1 MTPIKFKISTFL
13 FYIILLINTFFLIK
27 VALFKFDDDVIE
39 PEFTSINAN
48 NKLGATDSTIIRNYF
63 LENVGIKN
71 PLGLINTVSY
81 VLGQKNDKDTYSIY
95 KLIIDSIYAPK
106 LLNFDSTLQFKPSR
120 INELINQGDNFKYAS
135 TFFRNDS
142 IYLKTIAD
150 LYFKNAVNQLVYYQN
165 KNAQLTRNFNF
176 QYLRQRSS
184 EVQADGDKRESSMD
198 KFMNTLL
205 EEDYFH
211 LINTTWNKSSFI
223 LKCLIFSIII
233 LCFIGLVTVIKFS
246 GVYFKKNI

>member
-1 MTPIKFKISTFL
+1 MTPNKFKVSTVL
-13 FYIILLINTFFLIK
+13 FVVFLLINSFFLIK
-27 VALFKFDDDVIE
+27 VALFEFDDDIIE
-39 PEFTSINAN
+39 SDYTSYNEN
-48 NKLGATDSTIIRNYF
+48 NKLGATDSTINQNYF

-81 VLGQKNDKDTYSIY
+81 VLGQKNVKDTYSVY

-106 LLNFDSTLQFKPSR
+106 LLNFDSTLQFKPTR

-135 TFFRNDS
+135 TFFTKDS

-150 LYFKNAVNQLVYYQN
+150 MYFKNAARQLEYYQN
-165 KNAQLTRNFNF
+165 KNAQLTRNFHY
-176 QYLRQRSS
+176 QYLRQRCLEAS
-184 EVQADGDKRESSMD
+184 VLPNKRESSMD

-233 LCFIGLVTVIKFS
+233 LSFIGLVTFIKFS
-246 GVYFKKNI
+246 GAYFKKNI

>member
-1 MTPIKFKISTFL
+1 MTPNKFKISTFL

-27 VALFKFDDDVIE
+27 VALFKFDDDIIE

-48 NKLGATDSTIIRNYF
+48 NKLGATDSTIYSNYF

-135 TFFRNDS
+135 TFFIKDS

-150 LYFKNAVNQLVYYQN
+150 LYFKNAVKQLVYYQN
-165 KNAQLTRNFNF
+165 KKVQLTRNFNF
-176 QYLRQRSS
+176 
-184 EVQADGDKRESSMD
+184 
-198 KFMNTLL
+198 
-205 EEDYFH
+205 
-211 LINTTWNKSSFI
+211 
-223 LKCLIFSIII
+223 
-233 LCFIGLVTVIKFS
+233 
-246 GVYFKKNI
+246 

>member
-1 MTPIKFKISTFL
+1 MTPNKFKISTFL

-27 VALFKFDDDVIE
+27 VAFFKFDDDVIE

-48 NKLGATDSTIIRNYF
+48 NKLGAIDSNINRNYF

-71 PLGLINTVSY
+71 PLGLINTVSC
-81 VLGQKNDKDTYSIY
+81 VLRQKNDKDTYNIY

-135 TFFRNDS
+135 TFFIKDS

-198 KFMNTLL
+198 KFINTLL

>member
-246 GVYFKKNI
+246 